1 MSCLDKTID
10 FQVEASS
17 NQEDVEVIEVASDDE
32 DVEMDAE
39 DGVDLYEDLSIVML
53 ANNHADVLDYC
64 EELSE
69 VEELSDL
76 SGDEFSEAY
85 STKAQPAAPEED
97 MSDSNMSDIYEDSL
111 LNDPAERTL
120 QPGNELEFDEEE
132 IMLPLTEEELL
143 REMEDYG
150 DPMFETSPLFESS
163 RPSSPVLKSAAT
175 PTTSPEPS
183 VDNDVQLAGANKQ
196 PVQGC
201 DPAVLYRTD
210 DDLKEIVKKLPHR
223 PLEATMNRWKLRTA
237 SPSMK
242 EYIRRIRRDIDAD
255 GPSKFFLPWNLRDSL
270 MVKKERLIA
279 QGPYVNRKFI
289 IDSYRLKKIQEQWKI
304 DSEQSKRSKMN

>member
-1 MSCLDKTID
+1 M
-10 FQVEASS
+10 
-17 NQEDVEVIEVASDDE
+17 
-32 DVEMDAE
+32 
-39 DGVDLYEDLSIVML
+39 
-53 ANNHADVLDYC
+53 AD
-64 EELSE
+64 
-69 VEELSDL
+69 
-76 SGDEFSEAY
+76 
-85 STKAQPAAPEED
+85 
-97 MSDSNMSDIYEDSL
+97 NMSDIYEDSL
-111 LNDPAERTL
+111 LDDPAERTL

-183 VDNDVQLAGANKQ
+183 VDNDIQLAGANKQ

-242 EYIRRIRRDIDAD
+242 EYIRRIRREIDAD
-255 GPSKFFLPWNLRDSL
+255 GPAKFFLPWNLRDTL
-270 MVKKERLIA
+270 MVKKERQLA
-279 QGPYVNRKFI
+279 QGPYENRKFI

-304 DSEQSKRSKMN
+304 DAEQSKRSKMN